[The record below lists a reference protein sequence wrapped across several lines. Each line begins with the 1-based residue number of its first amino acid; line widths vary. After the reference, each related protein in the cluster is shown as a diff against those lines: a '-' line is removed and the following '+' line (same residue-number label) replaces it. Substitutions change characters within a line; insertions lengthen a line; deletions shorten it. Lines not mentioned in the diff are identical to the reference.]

1 MASHDESPRVSG
13 DLSFDCTK
21 SNFARLLE
29 VERRFNDG
37 LHDLR
42 ECRRTL
48 QNYTTPQEAPKLSQE
63 QVLRLE
69 YQSGVFKATCIAL
82 KKLLSNFDG
91 EVLQAE
97 IAKARSGELR
107 PPPEAKRL
115 HVDPP
120 SASSSASSAPEAK
133 RLHVGPVEMDASS
146 QYPENP
152 ENRARCGDESDLMH
166 LLLLDNAEGAEDT
179 QNA

>member
-1 MASHDESPRVSG
+1 MSG
-13 DLSFDCTK
+13 DLSFDCTTVATNSTK
-21 SNFARLLE
+21 SNVARLLE
-29 VERRFNDG
+29 VERRFNNG

-69 YQSGVFKATCIAL
+69 YQSGVFQATCLAL

-91 EVLQAE
+91 EALQAQ

-120 SASSSASSAPEAK
+120 SASSSASSAPQSKHCAAHRHRIRK
-133 RLHVGPVEMDASS
+133 
-146 QYPENP
+146 
-152 ENRARCGDESDLMH
+152 ES
-166 LLLLDNAEGAEDT
+166 AA
-179 QNA
+179 

>member
-13 DLSFDCTK
+13 DLSFDRTK

-29 VERRFNDG
+29 VERRFNNS

-48 QNYTTPQEAPKLSQE
+48 QHYTTPQEAPQLSHE
-63 QVLRLE
+63 QLLRLE
-69 YQSGVFKATCIAL
+69 FQSGVHKTVCIAL
-82 KKLLSNFDG
+82 KKLFSNLEG
-91 EVLQAE
+91 EVLQAQL
-97 IAKARSGELR
+97 AKARSRELR
-107 PPPEAKRL
+107 PPPEANRL

-146 QYPENP
+146 QYPENS

-166 LLLLDNAEGAEDT
+166 LLLMDNAEDAEYT